1 VRKSS
6 VRLFVELHVQVNPA
20 TTVLDGHLIGH
31 EVKAALIA
39 GNRRIQDAIVH
50 LEPAARSWSNSAN
63 NSPHAHARG
72 MVCQRAW
79 EATVSVLVRNL
90 EVPTH
95 CSSIARKGNL
105 MFHSAMNVIV
115 TPSCSQEDGVATFA
129 LPRRQLG

>member
-1 VRKSS
+1 
-6 VRLFVELHVQVNPA
+6 LFVELHVQVNPA

-72 MVCQRAW
+72 LVCQRAW
-79 EATVSVLVRNL
+79 AATVRVLVRNL
-90 EVPTH
+90 ELATH
-95 CSSIARKGNL
+95 YSSIARK
-105 MFHSAMNVIV
+105 FDVS
-115 TPSCSQEDGVATFA
+115 
-129 LPRRQLG
+129 